1 MTPGPK
7 SLARGGLFCCST
19 LFLKG
24 LLGQTH
30 ILMEKHFFI
39 WSHLSCVCKGLCL
52 NGPNG
57 PRPRAQMNG
66 PNGPGPRAQM
76 NGPNR
81 AQMNGPNR
89 AQQMNGPNR
98 AQQMNGPNRAQMNGP
113 NKAQQ
118 NISHKK
124 GLLSE

>member
-1 MTPGPK
+1 
-7 SLARGGLFCCST
+7 
-19 LFLKG
+19 
-24 LLGQTH
+24 
-30 ILMEKHFFI
+30 MEKHFFI
-39 WSHLSCVCKGLCL
+39 LGHLRCVCKGLCL

-89 AQQMNGPNR
+89 AQQMNPL
-98 AQQMNGPNRAQMNGP
+98 AASQ
-113 NKAQQ
+113 
-118 NISHKK
+118 H
-124 GLLSE
+124 LSQPASAAGQRS